1 MELFWQ
7 EAPVALPDQL
17 APLPG
22 SAAFSGAAEA
32 AARVGVDICS
42 EDRLPPLPMPPTPC
56 PCDPDE
62 LAELLSFLECPV
74 PESGAGTQD
83 EPPLLSTPYSQEE

>member
-7 EAPVALPDQL
+7 EVPVALPDQL
-17 APLPG
+17 APLLG

-32 AARVGVDICS
+32 TAQGVDICS
-42 EDRLPPLPMPPTPC
+42 EDRLPPLLVPPTPC

-62 LAELLSFLECPV
+62 LAKLLSFLKCPV
-74 PESGAGTQD
+74 SKLGAGT
-83 EPPLLSTPYSQEE
+83 